1 MHELGVLTQALKRVQ
16 RAAEENGIRRVK
28 HITLEVGE
36 SSGFV
41 CAYFM
46 KLHPAARDLFPA
58 LKKAELHLVTVPG
71 SSLRIKD
78 MAY

>member
-1 MHELGVLTQALKRVQ
+1 MHELGILTQALRRVQ
-16 RAAEENGIRRVK
+16 RAAAENGIDEVK

-36 SSGFV
+36 ASGFV

-46 KLHPAARDLFPA
+46 KLHPAARDMFPA
-58 LKKAELHLVTVPG
+58 LRKAELRLVTVPG
-71 SSLRIKD
+71 NSLRIKD